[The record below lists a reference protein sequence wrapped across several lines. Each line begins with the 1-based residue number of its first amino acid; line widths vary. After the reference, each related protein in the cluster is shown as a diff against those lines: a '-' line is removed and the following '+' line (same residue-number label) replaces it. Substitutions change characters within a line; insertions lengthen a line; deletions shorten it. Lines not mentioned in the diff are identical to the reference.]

1 MTSQEINRRIATSLM
16 GFELGP
22 HGHIITHTDRM
33 AVLWP
38 ADLLPEYTEDI
49 RAVVLMEQAIREQ
62 GLGERYAIALA
73 RRVGYDKTPAGAFR
87 FITATPRERCDAALV
102 VIEQR
107 PKDSPVYAR
116 S

>member
-1 MTSQEINRRIATSLM
+1 MTSQEINRRIATVLM

-22 HGHIITHTDRM
+22 HGHIITHTERM

-38 ADLLPEYTEDI
+38 PDLLPRFTEDV
-49 RAVVLMEQAIREQ
+49 RAVALMEQAIKEQ

-87 FITATPRERCDAALV
+87 LITATARERCEAALA
-102 VIEQR
+102 VIEQ
-107 PKDSPVYAR
+107 PA
-116 S
+116 